1 MVLARLNTE
10 IDFGVEQQISSRGFS
25 STERKISPNINRTDV
40 GAFTDIGVEADEERA
55 WSSGRSDKICY
66 FTLKEYFLN
75 FFSLSK
81 SLLYSEEQYMNFY
94 SYSLTPL
101 ILLNDIYNK
110 VYAPSFKPSR
120 LHISTS
126 LTNGLWKIS
135 YFLWIQD
142 DSQATSNSLE
152 QKKKKRDKFLLRHPV
167 RKLAWKVI
175 SVLSH
180 RRRTSLQDCLRWH
193 WMFPWA

>member
-25 STERKISPNINRTDV
+25 STERKISPNINRADV
-40 GAFTDIGVEADEERA
+40 RAFTDIGVEADKERA

-94 SYSLTPL
+94 SDSLTPL
-101 ILLNDIYNK
+101 ILLNDIYKYTRPASN
-110 VYAPSFKPSR
+110 
-120 LHISTS
+120 LHDFTWALPLPMVSEKYLIFCEYKMIPKQHQTHW
-126 LTNGLWKIS
+126 NR
-135 YFLWIQD
+135 
-142 DSQATSNSLE
+142 
-152 QKKKKRDKFLLRHPV
+152 KKKKRDKFLLRHPV

>member
-40 GAFTDIGVEADEERA
+40 GAFPDIGVEADKETA

-120 LHISTS
+120 LHMSTS
-126 LTNGLWKIS
+126 LTDGLWKIS

-152 QKKKKRDKFLLRHPV
+152 QKKKRKIPPQTPSKKACLEGDLRSKP
-167 RKLAWKVI
+167 
-175 SVLSH
+175 SS
-180 RRRTSLQDCLRWH
+180 
-193 WMFPWA
+193 

>member
-40 GAFTDIGVEADEERA
+40 GAFTDIGVEADKERA

-120 LHISTS
+120 LHMSTS
-126 LTNGLWKIS
+126 LTDGLWKIS

-142 DSQATSNSLE
+142 DSRATSNSLE
-152 QKKKKRDKFLLRHPV
+152 QKKKRDKFLLRHPV